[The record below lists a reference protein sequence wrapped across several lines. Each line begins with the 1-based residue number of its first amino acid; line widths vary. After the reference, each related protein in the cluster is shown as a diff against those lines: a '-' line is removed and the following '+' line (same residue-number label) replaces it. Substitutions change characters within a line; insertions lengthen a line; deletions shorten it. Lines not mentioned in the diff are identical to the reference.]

1 MSFLIIDKVHAR
13 AVIFDERGQ
22 LHGAALALLGL
33 ASSDDSASGISQ
45 RKLSSIRPDERT
57 TPLGRF
63 VASRDRDV
71 NDREMLWVDYDSA
84 ISLRQVVK
92 GAPPRKTR
100 SAFEQSESG

>member
-92 GAPPRKTR
+92 GAPPPKDAV
-100 SAFEQSESG
+100 SV